1 MSDKYTILYL
11 YPCCNYEWS
20 LNIVSSIV
28 LPLDVIC

>member
-11 YPCCNYEWS
+11 YPCNYEWS
-20 LNIVSSIV
+20 LNIFSSIV